1 MLLSSRSK
9 PTIQDSDMAEDMDEP
24 PDHRFLNASPRAMDE
39 GIVYVK
45 SPTNMT
51 DRKESL
57 LTRAL
62 KSSPTVSPSEQH
74 PSHEH
79 NFYRSYTYGNISG
92 VSTAEL
98 TSDGGLT
105 SPSLSQTSSPPLSSQ
120 LPGNN
125 PLVVANN
132 SKASGADSGESAVEA
147 NLGRKRCISFACG
160 RKEEVQ
166 KPQPPT
172 PQRPNSHVQSND
184 PAPVE
189 PKRKTVLTFV
199 CPARVPESCRDRSP
213 ARRCTLKARPRG
225 SPAPLARKASPE
237 KDTRLKITIPQE
249 HKPVPQE
256 QSTAPQNE
264 KTPDTRRGVPTSGLG
279 KFENSE
285 ATRFHEFASSFE
297 EDDEWVTK
305 SSEYKEKITLNDCM
319 KKENVIRKLAEEAEE
334 EALEEDDEEAD
345 VADDDSTVHDFS
357 SDEDDGNESDN
368 EAGFADSDES
378 DEGSEYEFWAP
389 GSTTA
394 TTSPHSVDVPRFSF
408 ARRDSAMSFDSLN
421 DDNQHRKWP
430 PALSGRT
437 TGRPMK
443 IPKMRPGT
451 PNLPDSTDFVCGT
464 LDEDRPLEAAYKSCI
479 EQRRLSK
486 QIIIPQD
493 IDPSFP
499 TSDPEDNDDEDEEM
513 ESSTILDDV
522 PRGRSDG
529 EQSRKISP
537 RVSPRRMVSPPPRR
551 QGRASPRRLRS
562 PPPPMKLR
570 LSKNDEQSLDAAPA
584 MHHGLNI
591 SELVQRPILTRTK
604 SLPRTPNPFF
614 TTKDSYRWS
623 GIVPIQESHERD
635 SSRTREI
642 HTRSAIDIVE
652 GLEKKRQKRKEKFWR
667 QHCRKA
673 AKEQMERRPIPGKGA
688 ERMKE
693 LGLEVAERFRAYGV
707 VYDLLS
713 SLGLLNKHAKLL
725 FLGLDN
731 AGKTTLL
738 HMLKNDRVAILQPT
752 AHPTSEELVIGNNR
766 FTTFDLGGHQQAR
779 RLWKD
784 YFPEVSGI
792 VFLVDA
798 KDYERFPESKAELD
812 ALLAME
818 ELSKVPFL
826 VLGNKIDHPDAV
838 SEDELRHQLGL
849 YQTTGKGKVP
859 LEGIR
864 PIEVFMCSV
873 VMRQGY
879 GEGIRWLS
887 QYV

>member
-1 MLLSSRSK
+1 MVHFLRSERPFSVHHLLKMLLSSHQSK
-9 PTIQDSDMAEDMDEP
+9 PTDQTNEMAEDMDEP
-24 PDHRFLNASPRAMDE
+24 PDEHFLSTSPVAMDD
-39 GIVYVK
+39 GVVYVK
-45 SPTNMT
+45 STANMT

-62 KSSPTVSPSEQH
+62 RSSPVLDPTDQH
-74 PSHEH
+74 TSSHEQT
-79 NFYRSYTYGNISG
+79 FYRSYSYGNISG
-92 VSTAEL
+92 ISTAEL

-105 SPSLSQTSSPPLSSQ
+105 SPSLSHTSSPPLPSRLTSK
-120 LPGNN
+120 PTVTGN
-125 PLVVANN
+125 AG
-132 SKASGADSGESAVEA
+132 KESGTGSGESTVEA

-160 RKEEVQ
+160 RKSDDQ
-166 KPQPPT
+166 KPPPPSTQKSQPPSEDNEPT
-172 PQRPNSHVQSND
+172 
-184 PAPVE
+184 
-189 PKRKTVLTFV
+189 PKRKTTLTFV
-199 CPARVPESCRDRSP
+199 CPARDPESRRERSP
-213 ARRCTLKARPRG
+213 ARGCSLRARPRG
-225 SPAPLARKASPE
+225 SPAPFARKASPE
-237 KDTRLKITIPQE
+237 KIPVAEPKPAPQE
-249 HKPVPQE
+249 MKAGDA
-256 QSTAPQNE
+256 T
-264 KTPDTRRGVPTSGLG
+264 RGVPTRGLG
-279 KFENSE
+279 KFEDSE

-297 EDDEWVTK
+297 EDAEWVTK
-305 SSEYKEKITLNDCM
+305 TGEYKEKITLSDCM
-319 KKENVIRKLAEEAEE
+319 KKENAIRKLAEEA
-334 EALEEDDEEAD
+334 DEEASDEDEDD
-345 VADDDSTVHDFS
+345 VDLPDDSSTVHDFS

-389 GSTTA
+389 GTTTA
-394 TTSPHSVDVPRFSF
+394 ATSPLEAPRFAF
-408 ARRDSAMSFDSLN
+408 TRRDSAMSFDSMN
-421 DDNQHRKWP
+421 EDHPRRNWP
-430 PALSGRT
+430 PALAGKSV
-437 TGRPMK
+437 GRPIR

-451 PNLPDSTDFVCGT
+451 PDLPDSTDFVCGT
-464 LDEDRPLEAAYKSCI
+464 LDEDRPLEAAYKSCL

-486 QIIIPQD
+486 QVVIPQD

-499 TSDPEDNDDEDEEM
+499 TSDIEDDDGEDEEVRA
-513 ESSTILDDV
+513 SLLLDEG
-522 PRGRSDG
+522 PRGRSGG
-529 EQSRKISP
+529 EQSRK
-537 RVSPRRMVSPPPRR
+537 VSPRPSPKRMVSPPPPTRR
-551 QGRASPRRLRS
+551 NGKASPRRLRS
-562 PPPPMKLR
+562 PPPPMKLKSSAKEDR
-570 LSKNDEQSLDAAPA
+570 VVDGAPNLR
-584 MHHGLNI
+584 HGLNI
-591 SELVQRPILTRTK
+591 SELVQRPVLTRTK

-614 TTKDSYRWS
+614 TMENSYRWS
-623 GIVPIQESHERD
+623 GILPIQESHERE

-642 HTRSAIDIVE
+642 HTRGPIDIVE

-673 AKEQMERRPIPGKGA
+673 AKEQMERRP
-688 ERMKE
+688 E
-693 LGLEVAERFRAYGV
+693 LGLEVAERTRAFGV

-738 HMLKNDRVAILQPT
+738 HMLKVS
-752 AHPTSEELVIGNNR
+752 SEELVIGNNR

-798 KDYERFPESKAELD
+798 KDIERFPESKAELD